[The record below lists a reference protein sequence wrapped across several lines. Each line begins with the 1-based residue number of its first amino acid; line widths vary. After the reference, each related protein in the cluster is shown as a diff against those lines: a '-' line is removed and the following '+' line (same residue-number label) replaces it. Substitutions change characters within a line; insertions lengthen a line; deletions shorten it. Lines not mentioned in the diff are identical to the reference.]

1 VMKDYFKG
9 AWKVTEARISQNTL
23 KLHKKSNAA
32 RLSQSDK
39 IFHILNYIILTLVGL
54 IVFYPL
60 VYTVSSSFSSTQAIL
75 EHRVILL
82 PVNFTVESYKAVLN
96 YSLLRSGFMNSILYT
111 ALNTIV
117 AVTLLLLAAYP
128 LSRKDIPGR
137 KYFLIFFV
145 ITMFFNGG
153 MIPNYLLM
161 NNLRLTG
168 TRWALI
174 IAFTFSCYNMIIVK
188 SYFQINISPS
198 LLDAA
203 HIDGCNDLDF
213 FRIIVLPISKPIIAT
228 MVLFNAVGNWNGYF
242 NAMLYLNKPEMYPMQ
257 IILRDIL
264 FIASM
269 PPEIMNNMD
278 QDKVQSLQ
286 NLYEQLRYAV
296 LVVGAL
302 PMMILYPFVQKYFI
316 KGVMIG
322 SLKE

>member
-1 VMKDYFKG
+1 MTG
-9 AWKVTEARISQNTL
+9 ARISVNRSRIRT
-23 KLHKKSNAA
+23 KHKIN
-32 RLSQSDK
+32 RLSGSDK
-39 IFHILNYIILTLVGL
+39 LFHILNYFLLISVGL
-54 IVFYPL
+54 IVLYPL
-60 VYTVSSSFSSTQAIL
+60 VFTVSSSFSSTQAIL
-75 EHRVILL
+75 EHKVILL
-82 PVNFTVESYKAVLN
+82 PVEFTLESYKAVFH
-96 YSLLRSGFMNSILYT
+96 YALLRSGFMNSVVYT
-111 ALNTIV
+111 ALNTFVSV
-117 AVTLLLLAAYP
+117 ALLLLAAYP
-128 LSRKDIPGR
+128 LSRRDIPGR
-137 KYFLIFFV
+137 KYFLIFFI

-161 NNLRLTG
+161 KNLHLTG
-168 TRWALI
+168 TRMALI
-174 IAFTFSCYNMIIVK
+174 IGFAFSCYNMIIVK
-188 SYFQINISPS
+188 SYFQSNISSS

-213 FRIIVLPISKPIIAT
+213 FRIIVIPISKPIIAT

-242 NAMLYLNKPEMYPMQ
+242 NAMLYLNKPEMYPLQ

-269 PPEIMNNMD
+269 PPEIVNNMD
-278 QDKVQSLQ
+278 QSRVQSLQ
-286 NLYEQLRYAV
+286 NLFEQLRYAV

>member
-1 VMKDYFKG
+1 MTDAG
-9 AWKVTEARISQNTL
+9 ISENRVR
-23 KLHKKSNAA
+23 LHKKGKVN
-32 RLSQSDK
+32 RLSGSDK
-39 IFHILNYIILTLVGL
+39 IFHILNYITIISVGL
-54 IVFYPL
+54 IVLYPL

-75 EHRVILL
+75 EHRVVLF
-82 PVNFTVESYKAVLN
+82 PVGFTLESYKAVLN
-96 YSLLRSGFMNSILYT
+96 YTLLRSGFMNSVLYT
-111 ALNTIV
+111 SLNTIV

-161 NNLRLTG
+161 KNLHLTG
-168 TRWALI
+168 SRLALI
-174 IAFTFSCYNMIIVK
+174 IGFTFSCYNMIIVK
-188 SYFQINISPS
+188 SYFQSTISSS

-242 NAMLYLNKPEMYPMQ
+242 NAMLYLNKPEMYPLQ

-278 QDKVQSLQ
+278 QSRVQSLQ
-286 NLYEQLRYAV
+286 NLFEQLRYAV

>member
-1 VMKDYFKG
+1 MTD
-9 AWKVTEARISQNTL
+9 ARISENRV
-23 KLHKKSNAA
+23 KLHRKSKVV
-32 RLSQSDK
+32 RLSGSDR
-39 IFHILNYIILTLVGL
+39 IFHILNYLILMLVGL
-54 IVFYPL
+54 TVLYPL
-60 VYTVSSSFSSTQAIL
+60 VYSVSSSLSSTQAIL

-82 PVNFTVESYKAVLN
+82 PVELTLDSYKAVLN

-111 ALNTIV
+111 FLNTFV

-128 LSRKDIPGR
+128 LSRKDLPGR

-161 NNLRLTG
+161 KNLHLTG
-168 TRWALI
+168 TRSALVI
-174 IAFTFSCYNMIIVK
+174 GFAFSCYNMIIVR
-188 SYFQINISPS
+188 SYFQSNISSS

-264 FIASM
+264 FVASM
-269 PPEIMNNMD
+269 PPEIMNKMD
-278 QDKVQSLQ
+278 QSRVQSLQ
-286 NLYEQLRYAV
+286 NLFEQLRYAV